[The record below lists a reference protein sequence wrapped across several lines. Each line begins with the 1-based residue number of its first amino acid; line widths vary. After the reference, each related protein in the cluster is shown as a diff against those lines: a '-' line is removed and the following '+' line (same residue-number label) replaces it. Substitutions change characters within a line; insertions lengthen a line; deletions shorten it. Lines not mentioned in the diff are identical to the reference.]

1 MHPFLPVNC
10 SWETGRCHPRRPT
23 SPGRTAVEFC
33 PGRHAG
39 PRVPPARG
47 AWGGDSALTSSSWT
61 PCPTP
66 LQRREAPGLSQPWP
80 AGCLPAQGCSFPA
93 VGSHLSDTCL
103 CSCFAGEVVLLGWE
117 LGTRW
122 GGPQLPR
129 TPRLLGVGEM
139 PLVNSRG
146 SCCHLLSP
154 KKCGEFLQ
162 KQVLVFSFS
171 VGVTAWWCIN

>member
-93 VGSHLSDTCL
+93 VGSYLLTPVC
-103 CSCFAGEVVLLGWE
+103 AAALLGRWSCWDGSWGPGGVDPNCLAPPDSWGWARCPLSTLEALAAVCFHQRNAGNFSRSKFWCFPSVWE
-117 LGTRW
+117 
-122 GGPQLPR
+122 
-129 TPRLLGVGEM
+129 
-139 PLVNSRG
+139 
-146 SCCHLLSP
+146 
-154 KKCGEFLQ
+154 
-162 KQVLVFSFS
+162 
-171 VGVTAWWCIN
+171 